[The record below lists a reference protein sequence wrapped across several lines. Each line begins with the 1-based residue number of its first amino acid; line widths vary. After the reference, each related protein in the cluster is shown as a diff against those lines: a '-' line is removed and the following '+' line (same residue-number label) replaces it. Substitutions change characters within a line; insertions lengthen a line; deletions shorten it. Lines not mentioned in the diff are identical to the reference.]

1 MRPPTGAW
9 STHWKLYPWRELT
22 LQPPGALNYPKLLCW
37 GPELVICSQLHV
49 VIMVIIIVC
58 RIFVGSRICCGIMS
72 VAFCH
77 VQKILLTL
85 FLHDLWLLQHFCSLF
100 YDSHWVLGS
109 GKCDL
114 VWFGPENSRHVFP
127 PLWVQSFLL
136 NTVCYT
142 KKLLWWGLGTALV
155 YGYRDTNL
163 EGNCYYSHL
172 AR

>member
-9 STHWKLYPWRELT
+9 STHWKLYPWRKLT

-37 GPELVICSQLHV
+37 RPELVISSQLHV

-58 RIFVGSRICCGIMS
+58 RTFVGSRICCGIMS

-127 PLWVQSFLL
+127 PLWVQSFF
-136 NTVCYT
+136 VKHCYT